1 MYSLVLCGSSDEVI
15 SGDFV
20 CHGIKPKRRA
30 IELVAVADTFKRSEN
45 GSEAA
50 VAFEPDV
57 AFLSVSTTRPM
68 GFHQWRWC
76 PWCFLP
82 LCLPGFPYAWLPWP
96 KIPSGSKNGKYG
108 NPTPGRGPGSAARVG
123 PKGSGRPASSV
134 GIGALTGRPFG
145 FGTPAGGGKT
155 MGTKTPEE
163 EVEVV
168 LTGTRIV
175 SKPVGLLTLVMVL
188 VRSADSVLDADFGEN
203 GGSDKTTRALE
214 LVVVFLTGR
223 TEKAGGISTLVTVL
237 DPRAL
242 ELVVVFLMGTTEKGG
257 GISMLVTVLDP
268 SCDFSIFD
276 WDLENGAGRDADLT
290 GELKRPVGV

>member
-1 MYSLVLCGSSDEVI
+1 
-15 SGDFV
+15 
-20 CHGIKPKRRA
+20 
-30 IELVAVADTFKRSEN
+30 
-45 GSEAA
+45 
-50 VAFEPDV
+50 
-57 AFLSVSTTRPM
+57 
-68 GFHQWRWC
+68 
-76 PWCFLP
+76 
-82 LCLPGFPYAWLPWP
+82 
-96 KIPSGSKNGKYG
+96 
-108 NPTPGRGPGSAARVG
+108 
-123 PKGSGRPASSV
+123 
-134 GIGALTGRPFG
+134 
-145 FGTPAGGGKT
+145 

-214 LVVVFLTGR
+214 LVVVFL
-223 TEKAGGISTLVTVL
+223 
-237 DPRAL
+237 
-242 ELVVVFLMGTTEKGG
+242 MGKTEKGG